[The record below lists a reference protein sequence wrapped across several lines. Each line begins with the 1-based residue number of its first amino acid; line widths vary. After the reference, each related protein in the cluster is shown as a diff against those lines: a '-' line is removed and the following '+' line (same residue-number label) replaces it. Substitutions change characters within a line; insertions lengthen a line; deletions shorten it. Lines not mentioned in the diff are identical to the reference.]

1 MIDKTHVLQLV
12 LSHFTVVRVVN
23 GVYYCICPGHSD
35 NKPSLHISMGDIKI
49 ILDCK
54 AKCNY
59 KKILDK
65 IGMKPEELYYDY
77 YDKNRKQGNRMS
89 PKQYGYE
96 KNCIDKYPYFR
107 MDNGQ
112 QTHIQYKMPGKRYPQ
127 GYNNNGE
134 WVSTLKDIDTHL
146 SIFCNVSI
154 EKLKQEAKQGKHLI
168 YAEGA
173 KDVKTCGKYGLI
185 GFTCGSSGD
194 WKKKKEVFKYI
205 KNAVLIIF
213 ADNDEPGI
221 NSANGIKLYY
231 EQLGGRA
238 TVIIPPGVSQKG
250 DISDY
255 METHTKEELYELVEN
270 ALNST
275 VTEKNL
281 LPEVSQVEVERLL
294 SYKGDY
300 DKDGNV
306 KSKKILQ
313 TVRNFEII
321 MENDTRFV
329 GKIKFDEFSQQTFL
343 MGSVPWESKKNYRA
357 WGSYDDSALFSILQ
371 SDYGMNSRNDYFD
384 ALKNVAMKNKFHPVR
399 DILDSLVWDGEDHI
413 RNLLPD
419 YLGVEDTE
427 YQYQVMKLWMMGA
440 VSRIYKPGCKFD
452 YTVIF
457 KGRQGLGKS
466 TFLQLLALNDN
477 WFNDSLDSLDS
488 DKAAQS
494 LMGSWI
500 IELAE
505 LKSLARTAGGVDS
518 VKRFLTATQDK
529 YRVPYE
535 RRADIFL
542 RQCVFAGTTNKEDF
556 LQDETGNRRFLIIEA
571 GVNEPRKNLFESE
584 SINDFKAAWA
594 QAVYIVK
601 NEKPKL
607 ILPDSCRKRAEELQ
621 AESMS
626 DDGKVGIIQE
636 YLSDK
641 QRTCAIEIWRE
652 ALQETGRPAKW
663 QASEIN
669 NIVLSFPEWKR
680 MQYPAKFGTY
690 GSQRGFQKCSLQ
702 SQNEDDS
709 KQECSQGFMNLTDS
723 ELSELPFD

>member
-294 SYKGDY
+294 SYKVDY

-505 LKSLARTAGGVDS
+505 LYSKSIASLDSPVNDDSDQTLIDSIQDDCNLENNIINEMYDQYSKNELWSIVEDYTTERENHIIREYFLYNKSMPEIAKNENVTVSRIREIREKGLRKLKFGKAKRELIEKFDIVDS
-518 VKRFLTATQDK
+518 GIYKNGYGNFTQHNNTSK
-529 YRVPYE
+529 VEYIAIRRV
-535 RRADIFL
+535 
-542 RQCVFAGTTNKEDF
+542 
-556 LQDETGNRRFLIIEA
+556 
-571 GVNEPRKNLFESE
+571 
-584 SINDFKAAWA
+584 
-594 QAVYIVK
+594 
-601 NEKPKL
+601 
-607 ILPDSCRKRAEELQ
+607 ELQ
-621 AESMS
+621 EEYE
-626 DDGKVGIIQE
+626 KKLQE
-636 YLSDK
+636 YLNYMP
-641 QRTCAIEIWRE
+641 R
-652 ALQETGRPAKW
+652 
-663 QASEIN
+663 
-669 NIVLSFPEWKR
+669 KR
-680 MQYPAKFGTY
+680 V
-690 GSQRGFQKCSLQ
+690 CL
-702 SQNEDDS
+702 
-709 KQECSQGFMNLTDS
+709 
-723 ELSELPFD
+723 